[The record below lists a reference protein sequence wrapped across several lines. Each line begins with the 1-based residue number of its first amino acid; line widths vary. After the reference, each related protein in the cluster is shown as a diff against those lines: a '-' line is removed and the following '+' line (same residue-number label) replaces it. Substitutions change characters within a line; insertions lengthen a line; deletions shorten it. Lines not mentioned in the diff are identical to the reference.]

1 MPLAAR
7 LATEVGTRAYLRLYW
22 GQDECPRCLGHDN
35 RGYHDAKVA
44 VGESKQLGDWHLMGE
59 PADHAGDPRWPAR
72 CDHCGAAAPPN
83 AVRQV
88 FRERLYDT
96 PSGELEPGCLY
107 WATWHHGSEGQCI
120 DGWTNCPGVHL
131 MAVLPNGRRWDIDSR
146 AANCALPK
154 DTTHR
159 CWVRTG
165 ELPKITVGKV
175 GGPTCTAGAG
185 SIVAGDYHGML
196 QNGIF
201 T

>member
-35 RGYHDAKVA
+35 RGYHDAKV
-44 VGESKQLGDWHLMGE
+44 VIGETTELKAWHHMGE
-59 PADHAGDPRWPAR
+59 PADHEGDPRWPAR

-120 DGWTNCPGVHL
+120 DGWTNCPGAHL